1 MNPEYK
7 GLALFAIWLVWV
19 LPFALF
25 MPKRTSA
32 IAKTDRRAMWGV
44 ALNAMGFFLVYL
56 HGPKFWATPL
66 AFWRLGLGVA
76 FASVGWCFS
85 WTSIRQLGPQW
96 RIQAGLNE
104 DHKLV
109 TSGAYRIVRHPIYAS
124 MLWMLFAGI
133 ALVGSLPG
141 WPIAVALFVL
151 GTEIRTHVEDGLL
164 RERFGAEFEEW
175 KRRTPAYFPPIR

>member
-32 IAKTDRRAMWGV
+32 VAKTDRRAMWGV
-44 ALNAMGFFLVYL
+44 ALNAIAFFLVYF
-56 HGPKFWATPL
+56 HGPRQWATPL
-66 AFWRLGLGVA
+66 ELWRLGLGVA
-76 FASVGWCFS
+76 FAAVAWAFS

-109 TSGAYRIVRHPIYAS
+109 TSGAYRVVRHPIYAS

-133 ALVGSLPG
+133 ALVGTLPG

-175 KRRTPAYFPPIR
+175 QRRTPAYFPPFR